1 MEQATYA
8 DVFSTAVHDRLATE
22 ASVDADLFQG
32 IPDVGDET
40 FVDYQKRLCSCT
52 LDFGSYDSEREFRVA
67 FTAQFDREFPQ
78 QKTMLLSRT

>member
-22 ASVDADLFQG
+22 ASVDAG

-40 FVDYQKRLCSCT
+40 FEDYQKRLCSCT